1 MSFSD
6 LLTSRLTFGRRFND
20 PQPVPSVATDP
31 WIGRQL
37 TAPSADDPAVTSRLA
52 QVLLP
57 LTTTDASNTATTQNL
72 PLTNLSLTPEQLW
85 AIQASDTSA
94 NRALTRRPADEV
106 VAASWIRCTSGAG

>member
-1 MSFSD
+1 M
-6 LLTSRLTFGRRFND
+6 
-20 PQPVPSVATDP
+20 
-31 WIGRQL
+31 
-37 TAPSADDPAVTSRLA
+37 TSRLA

-106 VAASWIRCTSGAG
+106 VAASWLFTVFAVLSVGGVAASYAAIRGSDRARVRALT